1 MTSTKLL
8 IVEDD
13 EGLARQ
19 YRWALPDYQLFFAS
33 TRQKAN
39 AIAAREQPPVALI
52 DLGLPPDPD
61 GSSEGMALLQEII
74 ALVPEAKVIV
84 ATGREDTNDALR
96 AVSLGAFDFYRK
108 PVDVEV
114 LRVILARAYNLA
126 RLEEE
131 NRRLRGRPT
140 PSPIARIITGDEAML
155 RLCRSIEKLAT
166 TDVTVLILGESGT
179 GKEALAH
186 ALHQLGPRAEKPF
199 IPINCAAI
207 PETLLESELF
217 GHERGA
223 FTGAVRQ
230 TIGKIESANRGTLF
244 LDEIGDLPQPVQVK
258 LLRFLQDQVIERI
271 GGRQPIRVDVRIVC
285 ATNADL
291 EGKMAR
297 SEFREDLFY
306 RLNEVTI
313 RVPPLR
319 ERAGDPVLL
328 ANYFLN
334 NFATEFRRRVRGFSP
349 TAMTAIAVHNWPG
362 NVRELENRVKRA
374 VVMSEHPVI
383 EAADLELAP
392 AADQSDLDLRVA
404 RTRVERQLIQLAL
417 VRSNGIIATAAKLL
431 GISRPTLYALMEAHG
446 ISSAADAPS
455 EETEIASP
463 GDRDH
468 A

>member
-8 IVEDD
+8 VVEDD

-19 YRWALPDYQLFFAS
+19 YRWALSEYELFFAP
-33 TRQKAN
+33 TRQKAA
-39 AIAAREQPPVALI
+39 AIAVREHPPVALI

-61 GSSEGMALLQEII
+61 GSTEGLALLQEIL
-74 ALVPEAKVIV
+74 AAVPEAKVIV
-84 ATGREDTNDALR
+84 ATGREDANDALR

-114 LRVILARAYNLA
+114 LRIILARAYNLA

-131 NRRLRGRPT
+131 NRRLQGRPM
-140 PSPIARIITGDEAML
+140 PSPVARIITGDETML
-155 RLCRSIEKLAT
+155 RVCNSIEKLAT

-179 GKEALAH
+179 GKEALAN
-186 ALHQLGPRAEKPF
+186 ALHELGPRAGRPF

-244 LDEIGDLPQPVQVK
+244 LDEIGDLPPPLQVK

-271 GGRQPIRVDVRIVC
+271 GGRQQIRVDVRIVC

-297 SEFREDLFY
+297 GEFREDLFY

-328 ANYFLN
+328 ANHFLS
-334 NFATEFRRRVRGFSP
+334 NFVTEFRRRVKGFSP
-349 TAMTAIAVHNWPG
+349 TAMTAIATHNWPG

-374 VVMSEHPVI
+374 VVMSEHSVI
-383 EAADLELAP
+383 EPADLELAP
-392 AADQSDLDLRVA
+392 AADQSDLDIRIA
-404 RTRVERQLIQLAL
+404 RTRVERQMIQLAL
-417 VRSNGIIATAAKLL
+417 ARSNGTIATAAKLL

-446 ISSAADAPS
+446 ITSAADPS
-455 EETEIASP
+455 VDESEVASSD
-463 GDRDH
+463 G
-468 A
+468 

>member
-1 MTSTKLL
+1 MTTAKLL

-13 EGLARQ
+13 DGLARQ
-19 YRWALPDYQLFFAS
+19 YRWALSEYQLFFAS
-33 TRQKAN
+33 TRQKAA
-39 AIAAREQPPVALI
+39 AIAAREHPPVALI

-61 GSSEGMALLQEII
+61 GSSEGLALLQEIL
-74 ALVPEAKVIV
+74 AFVPDAKVVV
-84 ATGREDTNDALR
+84 ATGSEDVNDALR

-114 LRVILARAYNLA
+114 LRVILARAFNLA

-131 NRRLRGRPT
+131 NRRLQGRPM
-140 PSPIARIITGDEAML
+140 PSPIARIITGNETML

-186 ALHQLGPRAEKPF
+186 ALHDLGPRADKPF

-244 LDEIGDLPQPVQVK
+244 LDEIGDLPQPLQVK

-271 GGRQPIRVDVRIVC
+271 GGRQSIQVDVRIVC

-291 EGKMAR
+291 EAKMAGG
-297 SEFREDLFY
+297 EFREDLFY
-306 RLNEVTI
+306 RLNEVTM

-319 ERAGDPVLL
+319 DRVGDPVLL

-334 NFATEFRRRVRGFSP
+334 NFVTEFRRRIKGFSAA
-349 TAMTAIAVHNWPG
+349 AMSAIAAHNWPG

-374 VVMSEHPVI
+374 VVMSERSVI
-383 EAADLELAP
+383 EPADLELAP

-404 RTRVERQLIQLAL
+404 RTRVERQMIQLAL
-417 VRSNGIIATAAKLL
+417 ARSNGIIATAAKLL
-431 GISRPTLYALMEAHG
+431 GISRPTLYALMDAHG
-446 ISSAADAPS
+446 ISPPAEPRSG
-455 EETEIASP
+455 ETELASS
-463 GDRDH
+463 GGHDR